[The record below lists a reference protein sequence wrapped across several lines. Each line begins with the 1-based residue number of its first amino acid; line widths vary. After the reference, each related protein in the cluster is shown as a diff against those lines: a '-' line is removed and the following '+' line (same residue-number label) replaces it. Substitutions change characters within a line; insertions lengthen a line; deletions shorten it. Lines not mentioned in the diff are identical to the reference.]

1 MVLKLRY
8 GMMTDTKVSF
18 IASGVSS
25 ERFLND
31 PMPFGIL
38 ENEVSAMPPVY
49 ETESNNL
56 PKALLIDRPPVTL
69 FKVKLVCIPKL
80 EVSISHHT
88 TR

>member
-8 GMMTDTKVSF
+8 GMMTDAKVSF

-38 ENEVSAMPPVY
+38 ENEVSAMPPIY

-56 PKALLIDRPPVTL
+56 PKALVIETPPVTL
-69 FKVKLVCIPKL
+69 LKVKLLCIPKL

-88 TR
+88 TK